1 MNQYDEGSKCK
12 DTNCSGILELEKVE
26 NCSCH
31 ISPPC
36 HRCMELLWNYAYY
49 VLNVDMI
56 RIWRKDEL

>member
-36 HRCMELLWNYAYY
+36 HSCMELRLLCNECGHDPN
-49 VLNVDMI
+49 LEE
-56 RIWRKDEL
+56 K